1 MGRCRPAFTLVEIL
15 IVVVL
20 LAILAA
26 AIMPQFSTSAK
37 DAQESSA
44 AFSLQGLRPQIEIYK
59 AQHAGQTPATLDKLT
74 VRTNSQGTSGT
85 DPAAYP
91 FGPYMPHVPENPFN
105 QQHSVEAISTCPP
118 SALGASTS
126 GWLYHTTSGN
136 VFLNHADW
144 LDR

>member
-1 MGRCRPAFTLVEIL
+1 MAARRQAFTLVEIL

-26 AIMPQFSTSAK
+26 IIVPQFSTSTK
-37 DAQESSA
+37 DAEESSA
-44 AFSLQGLRPQIEIYK
+44 AFSLQGLRSQIEIYK
-59 AQHAGQTPATLDKLT
+59 AQHGGQTPSTLDKLT
-74 VRTNSQGTSGT
+74 SRTNSQGTVGA
-85 DPAAYP
+85 DPASYP

-105 QQHSVEAISTCPP
+105 QQRTVEAITSYPP
-118 SALGASTS
+118 SSVGASTS
-126 GWLYHTTSGN
+126 GWLYHSTSGN

>member
-1 MGRCRPAFTLVEIL
+1 MQVLGLHGEPAFFCFGARRLSSGAYMGRCRPAFTLVEIL

-44 AFSLQGLRPQIEIYK
+44 AFSLQGLRSQIEIYK

-85 DPAAYP
+85 DPA
-91 FGPYMPHVPENPFN
+91 
-105 QQHSVEAISTCPP
+105 
-118 SALGASTS
+118 
-126 GWLYHTTSGN
+126 
-136 VFLNHADW
+136 
-144 LDR
+144 

>member
-1 MGRCRPAFTLVEIL
+1 MGRRRPAFTLVEIL

-26 AIMPQFSTSAK
+26 AIVPQFSTSTK
-37 DAQESSA
+37 DAIESSA
-44 AFSLQGLRPQIEIYK
+44 AFSLQGLRSQIEIYK
-59 AQHAGQTPATLDKLT
+59 AQHSGQTPATLDKLT

-85 DPAAYP
+85 DPTSYP

-105 QQHSVEAISTCPP
+105 QQRVVEAISSYPP
-118 SALGASTS
+118 SGVGSSTA